1 VHPTLRIPLNALGLV
16 IIIVVLLTL
25 ISIGNTTAF
34 FAILSLNTLA
44 LYISYVMPIIF
55 FMIAKL
61 RGENIPYGPFKL
73 GRFGLLI
80 NIFSILYGIF
90 IIIFLPF
97 PPLLPVTGANMN
109 YGGPVM
115 AAVILFALADWA
127 ISGHKRFKVPIQ
139 RADIETKDLEETNQ

>member
-1 VHPTLRIPLNALGLV
+1 LNALGLV
-16 IIIVVLLTL
+16 IVIVVLLTL
-25 ISIGNTTAF
+25 ISIGNTAAF

-55 FMIAKL
+55 FTLAKL
-61 RGENIPYGPFKL
+61 RGDHIPYGPFKL
-73 GRFGLLI
+73 GKFGLAI
-80 NIFSILYGIF
+80 NIFSVLYGIF

-97 PPLLPVTGANMN
+97 PPFLPVTGANMN

-115 AAVILFALADWA
+115 GAVILFALADWV

-139 RADIETKDLEETNQ
+139 RADIETKDLEETNR

>member
-16 IIIVVLLTL
+16 VVVVALLT
-25 ISIGNTTAF
+25 IITVGNTTAF

-44 LYISYVMPIIF
+44 LYISYIIPMVF
-55 FMIAKL
+55 FLLAKL
-61 RGENIPYGPFKL
+61 RGDAIPYGPFKL
-73 GRFGLLI
+73 GRFGLPI
-80 NIFSILYGIF
+80 NIFAIVYALF

-115 AAVILFALADWA
+115 AAVILFALADWVV
-127 ISGHKRFKVPIQ
+127 SGRKRFKAPIE
-139 RADIETKDLEETNQ
+139 RVEVELKDQNEANA